1 MATTDLRTAKTSAE
15 FDRPVGL
22 VDGAKR
28 ALVGF
33 VVLTIALSLLGGIG
47 TLLVFDGAIGNT
59 EADAV
64 GWIAEHRVGVLD
76 SVFTI
81 ASTLSDTW
89 TVIGVLVGAVTM
101 LWVAGHVRHA
111 LTVALAVI
119 LEFTTFLAVGALI
132 GRARPDGETLH
143 SVPSTP
149 SFPSGHVAA
158 AFVLY
163 GSLVLVARSL
173 RSIPRSWWLAPLA
186 IALSVAAA
194 RVYEGVHHPTDVAA
208 GLVLGVGALGCA
220 AAATGIAVAGNVF
233 GRAGDARGEV
243 TP

>member
-1 MATTDLRTAKTSAE
+1 M
-15 FDRPVGL
+15 
-22 VDGAKR
+22 
-28 ALVGF
+28 
-33 VVLTIALSLLGGIG
+33 
-47 TLLVFDGAIGNT
+47 
-59 EADAV
+59 
-64 GWIAEHRVGVLD
+64 
-76 SVFTI
+76 
-81 ASTLSDTW
+81 
-89 TVIGVLVGAVTM
+89 
-101 LWVAGHVRHA
+101 
-111 LTVALAVI
+111 ALAVI

-132 GRARPDGETLH
+132 GRARPDVETLH

-163 GSLVLVARSL
+163 GSLVLVAGSL

>member
-76 SVFTI
+76 SVVTI

-101 LWVAGHVRHA
+101 WDTR
-111 LTVALAVI
+111 
-119 LEFTTFLAVGALI
+119 
-132 GRARPDGETLH
+132 
-143 SVPSTP
+143 
-149 SFPSGHVAA
+149 
-158 AFVLY
+158 
-163 GSLVLVARSL
+163 
-173 RSIPRSWWLAPLA
+173 
-186 IALSVAAA
+186 
-194 RVYEGVHHPTDVAA
+194 
-208 GLVLGVGALGCA
+208 
-220 AAATGIAVAGNVF
+220 
-233 GRAGDARGEV
+233 
-243 TP
+243 